1 MKVFAFSDLHGDKI
15 LFNKMKE
22 YMDNCGDE
30 YTCFVIGDVC
40 DRGEDGYELMK
51 TILNLA
57 DEGNFIY
64 LMGNHEDM
72 FVSSCLEYINE
83 CQQEGY
89 SPFEMA
95 KAINFDISMMPCG
108 ESVYAYIQNG
118 GTPTITAWMK
128 DGCPFNIL
136 GKLRQLSVAEV
147 LQLIKPDGT
156 EITYDICHSG
166 CNSFEFDHCDN
177 NIFRLLWN
185 REHFLSGCKYRKK
198 QDNHILLH
206 GHTPVQYL
214 RKYLTYEDLINV
226 NKKRVMPIKYAHNT
240 KIDLDVGTYD
250 TKVIFLYDIGE
261 DTFIPFYNL

>member
-22 YMDNCGDE
+22 YMDNCDDE

-51 TILNLA
+51 TILTLA

-72 FVSSCLEYINE
+72 FVSSCLEYMNE
-83 CQQEGY
+83 CREEGY
-89 SPFEMA
+89 SPYEMA
-95 KAINFDISMMPCG
+95 KAVNFDITMIPCG
-108 ESVYAYIQNG
+108 ENTVAYIQNG
-118 GTPTITAWMK
+118 GIPTITAWMH
-128 DGCPFNIL
+128 DGCPMDIL
-136 GKLRQLSVAEV
+136 VKLRQLSIAEV
-147 LQLIKPDGT
+147 LQIIKPDGT
-156 EITYDICHSG
+156 EVTYDICHSG
-166 CNSFEFDHCDN
+166 CNSFEFDHCND

-206 GHTPVQYL
+206 GHTPVQHL
-214 RKYLTYEDLINV
+214 KKYLTYEDLINV
-226 NKKRVMPIKYAHNT
+226 NKKRVMPIKYAYNT
-240 KIDLDVGTYD
+240 KIDLDVGTYN